1 MARRRRRTV
10 KITIDAAWTI
20 PHHGLEHAP
29 ITRHVSRNAVQP
41 ARFRIAVKDRAHY
54 RGRVR
59 CRGSERCGNWD
70 LGLLLLGAALGV
82 GASNCAFGQVVAGTA
97 PGSAPAQIPSASPA
111 QPAAPAAAAKK
122 LAKPAKP
129 PDPCEVRNSGASMV
143 ATGGLR
149 AVSVLGMGETE
160 RTAGASAVESKVCS
174 HFVAINWYDRF
185 VTGPDVMRFSPEQK
199 LRLAM
204 HNLINPFN
212 LGTIVGEAGYSIGT
226 NAHTPYGPG
235 FAGWGKLSGT
245 NFTQDMTGE
254 FFGTFLIPS
263 ITHTD
268 AHYHRRPDLSIPR
281 RILHCIDQVAWQR
294 DDNGRHTLNYSQ
306 IVAPVFDISIS
317 NLYVPGLQTHFSAD
331 AERYGVGL
339 ATAPI
344 DNFITEFVPSIAS
357 KIHTHVVLMQRVIN
371 QVATNPP

>member
-1 MARRRRRTV
+1 MLAVRR
-10 KITIDAAWTI
+10 
-20 PHHGLEHAP
+20 
-29 ITRHVSRNAVQP
+29 S
-41 ARFRIAVKDRAHY
+41 
-54 RGRVR
+54 
-59 CRGSERCGNWD
+59 CGSWD

-82 GASNCAFGQVVAGTA
+82 GAGNCAAGQVASGA
-97 PGSAPAQIPSASPA
+97 APAQIPSASPA
-111 QPAAPAAAAKK
+111 PPAAPAPAAKK
-122 LAKPAKP
+122 PAKPAKP
-129 PDPCEVRNSGASMV
+129 PDPCEVKNSGASMV

-204 HNLINPFN
+204 NNLINPFN
-212 LGTIVGEAGYSIGT
+212 LGTIVGEAGYLHRHQLALALRSGLRGLGQVVRHQLHAGHDRPVLRHLPHSRRHPHRSALSSPARLEHSAPHSALHRPRPTGRATIT
-226 NAHTPYGPG
+226 AAMRSTTPRSS
-235 FAGWGKLSGT
+235 L
-245 NFTQDMTGE
+245 
-254 FFGTFLIPS
+254 PS
-263 ITHTD
+263 I
-268 AHYHRRPDLSIPR
+268 
-281 RILHCIDQVAWQR
+281 
-294 DDNGRHTLNYSQ
+294 
-306 IVAPVFDISIS
+306 DISIS

-357 KIHTHVVLMQRVIN
+357 RIHTNVVFMQRVIN
-371 QVATNPP
+371 HVAVNPP